1 MDTVVGIL
9 VGISTKKNE
18 LPSYDGFGSYD
29 FAKNV
34 LFMEHFYVFI
44 KQTELFTSRER
55 KSPGIFISK

>member
-55 KSPGIFISK
+55 K